1 MVYLSS
7 RELCFGWGRI
17 AVYLLIFTVNF
28 VKFNFSD
35 TLFGVIWGITRRL

>member
-35 TLFGVIWGITRRL
+35 TLFATLLGKTNIF